1 MIINNDQSDTLLMFS
16 GGLDSTGALWT
27 LLKET
32 EYNIHLHHLHLINK
46 EKRTAAEQQAVVN
59 ILSYISKTHKNIKY
73 SESYHQYPTY
83 SYLSKIS
90 DGLVLHENF
99 MFDSDIY
106 NFIAGNICMCL
117 PNIKRVAIGRT
128 KSDDNPE
135 VRERAT
141 RGDKLLKLFSP
152 NVQKIYPVE
161 HLTKSEIYNM
171 LPEELRNITW
181 SCRTPVVVDN
191 NTIEECGQCKT
202 CKDLSRIRHGV

>member
-1 MIINNDQSDTLLMFS
+1 
-16 GGLDSTGALWT
+16 
-27 LLKET
+27 
-32 EYNIHLHHLHLINK
+32 
-46 EKRTAAEQQAVVN
+46 
-59 ILSYISKTHKNIKY
+59 
-73 SESYHQYPTY
+73 
-83 SYLSKIS
+83 
-90 DGLVLHENF
+90 

-171 LPEELRNITW
+171 LPEQLRNLTW

-191 NTIEECGQCKT
+191 NTIEECGRCKT
-202 CKDLSRIRHGV
+202 CEELGRIKHGI